1 LRDATT
7 DERPTLEDERPV
19 LEPLGLTETEGAVYL
34 SLLKGR
40 GSSVDEL
47 VREVGAAPQRN
58 ARVPPPP
65 GSRTSAS

>member
-1 LRDATT
+1 
-7 DERPTLEDERPV
+7 V
-19 LEPLGLTETEGAVYL
+19 LEPLGLTETEEAVYL

-47 VREVGAAPQRN
+47 VREVGAARN

>member
-1 LRDATT
+1 
-7 DERPTLEDERPV
+7 V

-58 ARVPPPP
+58 ARVRQSP